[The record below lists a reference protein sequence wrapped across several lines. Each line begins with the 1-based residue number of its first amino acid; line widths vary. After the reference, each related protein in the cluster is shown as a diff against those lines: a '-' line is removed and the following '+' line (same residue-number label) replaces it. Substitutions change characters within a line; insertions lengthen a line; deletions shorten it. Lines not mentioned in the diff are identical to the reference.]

1 MSCTQPQ
8 TQPQKLKQKHLISMD
23 LSMDLGLKRRRV
35 LTAMHGFNFSIID
48 FSSMKFTVQ
57 YIYTHRSINAPQ
69 ASLSIFSLW
78 YALARDSSACVL
90 LWIGIWVQST
100 SRSHVQLE

>member
-1 MSCTQPQ
+1 MGCTQPQ

-57 YIYTHRSINAPQ
+57 YIYIYTDQ
-69 ASLSIFSLW
+69 
-78 YALARDSSACVL
+78 
-90 LWIGIWVQST
+90 
-100 SRSHVQLE
+100 

>member
-1 MSCTQPQ
+1 MDCTQPQ
-8 TQPQKLKQKHLISMD
+8 TQPQELKQKHLISMD

-69 ASLSIFSLW
+69 ASVSIFSLW